1 MDLKKM
7 LILGLI
13 LVFAMGMLVACGGE
27 PVDDDVFEEDF
38 DDGGGAGDGGGA
50 DDPFG
55 FAPDTPNYSFG

>member
-1 MDLKKM
+1 M

-27 PVDDDVFEEDF
+27 PVDDDVFEEDM
-38 DDGGGAGDGGGA
+38 DDGGAPGGDGGGA